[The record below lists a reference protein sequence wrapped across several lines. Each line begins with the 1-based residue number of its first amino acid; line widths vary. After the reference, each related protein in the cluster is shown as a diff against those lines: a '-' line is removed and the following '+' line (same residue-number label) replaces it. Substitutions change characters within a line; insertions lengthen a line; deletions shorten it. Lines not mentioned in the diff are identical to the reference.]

1 MPRHGQSDA
10 PTIGTLS
17 DEDVQHTNEI
27 VGRGGGGVVYKGVM
41 SRVGK
46 PAQEV
51 AVKMLVPGASESDE
65 RRFLREARKAFDAS
79 ESCPGACRMYGCV
92 HRDGALCLV
101 MRLYPRS
108 LHAYLDE
115 RRSPDGSNYVRPL
128 SYDEVVSFTQQILAA
143 LAQLHAKGIVVQ
155 DLKPG
160 NVLMDESDNL
170 VVSDFGMAAMIGST
184 MVTTQTTTVASGGTP
199 AYKAP
204 EQYDS
209 GQFGKI
215 GPKTDMW
222 ALGCVVIEML
232 TGFVPWKGTPP
243 LEIMMNVAGKRLA
256 PTIPQEAKGVLSA
269 ILQRCFSHEQNSR
282 PTAQEALAMLHQ
294 ATITSC
300 APRPTINIPERCEA
314 SVGANGGGEEEQ
326 LDLDRHQ
333 NEASPPQTQTATLHT
348 SLLPTQPSTTRYRCV
363 PSAAYPL
370 HNNLHNTGSAA
381 AYPPPRTLYI
391 IIYIIQVL

>member
-27 VGRGGGGVVYKGVM
+27 IGRGGGGVVYKGVM

-115 RRSPDGSNYVRPL
+115 RRSPDGSNYIRPL

-143 LAQLHAKGIVVQ
+143 LAQLHAKGIIVQ

-222 ALGCVVIEML
+222 ALGCVVVEML

-256 PTIPQEAKGVLSA
+256 PTIPQEAKACCPQFYNDASRTSKILAQRHKRLWPCCTKRLSHLAHLDPLLTFPKGVKRALGQMEEGRKSSSTWTVTKIKHRHHKLKQPRC
-269 ILQRCFSHEQNSR
+269 ILRCCPRNHRQRKMPKHR
-282 PTAQEALAMLHQ
+282 ATPT
-294 ATITSC
+294 T
-300 APRPTINIPERCEA
+300 
-314 SVGANGGGEEEQ
+314 
-326 LDLDRHQ
+326 
-333 NEASPPQTQTATLHT
+333 TLT
-348 SLLPTQPSTTRYRCV
+348 K
-363 PSAAYPL
+363 
-370 HNNLHNTGSAA
+370 
-381 AYPPPRTLYI
+381 
-391 IIYIIQVL
+391 